1 MRIIG
6 PIKKWGCDWYSWN
19 PVFYNSSASK
29 MKIKTIVNRLVIFI
43 VTSLQLFMLSLLISH
58 IPFTVAVLVA
68 YLFGFVNSNMN
79 LWLLILGMATVIF
92 AGIIIY
98 YVIVEVRDKK
108 QQKKTFEYLKSL
120 NKGKETNNGTH

>member
-1 MRIIG
+1 
-6 PIKKWGCDWYSWN
+6 
-19 PVFYNSSASK
+19 

-43 VTSLQLFMLSLLISH
+43 VTSLQLFMLSLLISP

-92 AGIIIY
+92 AVIIFF
-98 YVIVEVRDKK
+98 YVIVEVRYKK

>member
-1 MRIIG
+1 
-6 PIKKWGCDWYSWN
+6 
-19 PVFYNSSASK
+19 

-43 VTSLQLFMLSLLISH
+43 VTSLQLFMLSLLISP

-108 QQKKTFEYLKSL
+108 QQKKALEYFKSL

>member
-1 MRIIG
+1 
-6 PIKKWGCDWYSWN
+6 
-19 PVFYNSSASK
+19 

-43 VTSLQLFMLSLLISH
+43 VTSLQLFMLSLLISP

>member
-1 MRIIG
+1 
-6 PIKKWGCDWYSWN
+6 
-19 PVFYNSSASK
+19 

-43 VTSLQLFMLSLLISH
+43 VTSLQLFMLSLLISP

-68 YLFGFVNSNMN
+68 YLFGFIKSSIN
-79 LWLLILGMATVIF
+79 LWFLILGMATVIF

-98 YVIVEVRDKK
+98 YVIVEVREKK

>member
-1 MRIIG
+1 
-6 PIKKWGCDWYSWN
+6 
-19 PVFYNSSASK
+19 

-43 VTSLQLFMLSLLISH
+43 VTSLQLFMLSLLISP

-98 YVIVEVRDKK
+98 YVIVEVREKK
-108 QQKKTFEYLKSL
+108 QQKKALEYFKSL

>member
-1 MRIIG
+1 
-6 PIKKWGCDWYSWN
+6 
-19 PVFYNSSASK
+19 

-43 VTSLQLFMLSLLISH
+43 VTSLQLFMLSLLISP

-108 QQKKTFEYLKSL
+108 QQKKTLEYLKSL

>member
-1 MRIIG
+1 
-6 PIKKWGCDWYSWN
+6 
-19 PVFYNSSASK
+19 

-43 VTSLQLFMLSLLISH
+43 VTSLQLFMLSLLISP

-98 YVIVEVRDKK
+98 YVIVEVREKK

-120 NKGKETNNGTH
+120 NKGKEINNGTH

>member
-1 MRIIG
+1 
-6 PIKKWGCDWYSWN
+6 
-19 PVFYNSSASK
+19 

-43 VTSLQLFMLSLLISH
+43 VTSLQLFMLSLLISP

-79 LWLLILGMATVIF
+79 LWLLILGMSTVIF

>member
-1 MRIIG
+1 
-6 PIKKWGCDWYSWN
+6 
-19 PVFYNSSASK
+19 

-43 VTSLQLFMLSLLISH
+43 VTSLQLFMLSLLISP
-58 IPFTVAVLVA
+58 IPFTVSVLVA

-98 YVIVEVRDKK
+98 YVIVEVREKK

-120 NKGKETNNGTH
+120 NKGKEINNGTH

>member
-1 MRIIG
+1 
-6 PIKKWGCDWYSWN
+6 
-19 PVFYNSSASK
+19 

-43 VTSLQLFMLSLLISH
+43 VTSLQLFMLSLLISPV
-58 IPFTVAVLVA
+58 PFTVAVLVA
-68 YLFGFVNSNMN
+68 YLFGFIKSSIN
-79 LWLLILGMATVIF
+79 LWFLILGMATVIF

-120 NKGKETNNGTH
+120 NKGKEINNGTH

>member
-1 MRIIG
+1 
-6 PIKKWGCDWYSWN
+6 
-19 PVFYNSSASK
+19 

-43 VTSLQLFMLSLLISH
+43 VTSLQLFMLSLLISP

-79 LWLLILGMATVIF
+79 LWFLILGMSTVIF

-120 NKGKETNNGTH
+120 NKGKEINNGTH

>member
-1 MRIIG
+1 
-6 PIKKWGCDWYSWN
+6 
-19 PVFYNSSASK
+19 

-43 VTSLQLFMLSLLISH
+43 VTLLQLFMLSLLISP

-68 YLFGFVNSNMN
+68 YLFGFVNSSIN
-79 LWLLILGMATVIF
+79 LWWLILGMATVIF

-98 YVIVEVRDKK
+98 YVITEVREKK
-108 QQKKTFEYLKSL
+108 QQKKALEYFKSL

>member
-1 MRIIG
+1 
-6 PIKKWGCDWYSWN
+6 
-19 PVFYNSSASK
+19 
-29 MKIKTIVNRLVIFI
+29 MKIKTIINRIVIFI
-43 VTSLQLFMLSLLISH
+43 VTSLQLFMLSLLISP

>member
-1 MRIIG
+1 
-6 PIKKWGCDWYSWN
+6 
-19 PVFYNSSASK
+19 

-43 VTSLQLFMLSLLISH
+43 VTSLQLFMLSLLISPV
-58 IPFTVAVLVA
+58 PFTVAVLVA

>member
-1 MRIIG
+1 
-6 PIKKWGCDWYSWN
+6 
-19 PVFYNSSASK
+19 

-43 VTSLQLFMLSLLISH
+43 VTSLQLFMLSLLISP

-79 LWLLILGMATVIF
+79 LWFLILGMATVIF

-108 QQKKTFEYLKSL
+108 QQKKALEYLKSL

>member
-1 MRIIG
+1 
-6 PIKKWGCDWYSWN
+6 
-19 PVFYNSSASK
+19 

-43 VTSLQLFMLSLLISH
+43 VTSLQLFMLSLLISP

-92 AGIIIY
+92 ASIIIY
-98 YVIVEVRDKK
+98 YVIVEVIEKK
-108 QQKKTFEYLKSL
+108 QQKKALEYFKSL

>member
-1 MRIIG
+1 
-6 PIKKWGCDWYSWN
+6 
-19 PVFYNSSASK
+19 

-43 VTSLQLFMLSLLISH
+43 VTSLQLFMLSLLISP

-68 YLFGFVNSNMN
+68 YLFGFIKSSIN
-79 LWLLILGMATVIF
+79 LWFLILGITAVIF

-120 NKGKETNNGTH
+120 NKGKEINNGTH

>member
-1 MRIIG
+1 
-6 PIKKWGCDWYSWN
+6 
-19 PVFYNSSASK
+19 
-29 MKIKTIVNRLVIFI
+29 MKIKTIVNRLVILI
-43 VTSLQLFMLSLLISH
+43 VTSLQLFMLSLLISP

-68 YLFGFVNSNMN
+68 YLFGLVNSNMN

>member
-1 MRIIG
+1 
-6 PIKKWGCDWYSWN
+6 
-19 PVFYNSSASK
+19 